1 MDDGRFVF
9 LDRFVFQLEGS
20 ETLPVVCFQRVA
32 EGTSGKNRLRID
44 LSEGDLDAETERVLA
59 LGGSLPDQQERS
71 LEGFTRGRSPIP
83 SATSSTSR
91 PRARPRAPRSRP

>member
-32 EGTSGKNRLRID
+32 EATSGKNRLRID

-59 LGGSLPDQQERS
+59 LGGSLPDQPERS
-71 LEGFTRGRSPIP
+71 LEGFTRRTLADPECNEFDV
-83 SATSSTSR
+83 ATEG
-91 PRARPRAPRSRP
+91 